1 MTGATILMDASNPT
15 AHPSRGLQPARCI
28 KRRGVAQPATA
39 VYCAIATLYLIVGL
53 GLLASSLWMRD
64 YLGLFVGFLAI
75 GAALTIAMMARM
87 LIELQTRLTAAGDSL
102 TEVRGQ
108 LARMEQDRMNAGP
121 SEAEDSVELIDLASM
136 GKGDPAPLTAATLD
150 RHVFPRLVTAM
161 SDEPMVGA
169 EPAAG
174 AGSTVDPTPAIGFG
188 AREQRVTAGLTA
200 RNLLDEWHVALR
212 DADLATC
219 RRLYATL
226 VDTADPK
233 TVAPL
238 TILLKTLSKHVEHSL
253 RERFA
258 QHVKER
264 NYAGALHVGDEICK
278 LFPDHGIATEFE
290 RIRPH
295 LTRRVI

>member
-1 MTGATILMDASNPT
+1 MDKSNPT
-15 AHPSRGLQPARCI
+15 AHPSRGLEHARCI
-28 KRRGVAQPATA
+28 KRRAVAQPRTT
-39 VYCAIATLYLIVGL
+39 VYCAIATFYLLAGL
-53 GLLASSLWMRD
+53 GLVASSLWMRD
-64 YLGLFVGFLAI
+64 YLGLFIGLLAI
-75 GAALTIAMMARM
+75 GAGLTTALTAKI
-87 LIELQTRLTAAGDSL
+87 LIDLHARLTAVGDSL

-108 LARMEQDRMNAGP
+108 LAHLQRDRTSTGSSQD
-121 SEAEDSVELIDLASM
+121 EDSVELIDLASM

-150 RHVFPRLVTAM
+150 RNVFPRLVAAM
-161 SDEPMVGA
+161 SDESMAGTQ
-169 EPAAG
+169 PATD
-174 AGSTVDPTPAIGFG
+174 AGSTVDPPAAIGLG
-188 AREQRVTAGLTA
+188 ASEQHVAVGLTP

-219 RRLYATL
+219 RRLHATL
-226 VDTADPK
+226 VDTASPK

-253 RERFA
+253 RARFT

-278 LFPDHGIATEFE
+278 LFPDHSIATEFE